1 LRLGRLLLGQLG
13 LGDEPFRFR
22 LPLPAKEQQ
31 SCAGEEH
38 ECDEEGSAM
47 LRTIHDTS
55 RHQVRE
61 SPSECSVHHGRASA
75 RCEDN

>member
-38 ECDEEGSAM
+38 E
-47 LRTIHDTS
+47 
-55 RHQVRE
+55 
-61 SPSECSVHHGRASA
+61 
-75 RCEDN
+75 